1 MQETGQ
7 EVPNSGVYR
16 VEHAEHR
23 LPREV
28 VLIAGNKFPRCGKCT
43 AAVNFELIRPIP
55 SRAEQLNVVV
65 HEITARDRSDR
76 AA

>member
-7 EVPNSGVYR
+7 EVPKSGVYR
-16 VEHAEHR
+16 VVHAEHR

-28 VLIAGNKFPRCGKCT
+28 VLIAGNKFPRCGKC
-43 AAVNFELIRPIP
+43 AIVVSFELIRTLP
-55 SRAEQLNVVV
+55 SGTEQSNVVV
-65 HEITARDRSDR
+65 HEMTARDRTDR